1 MTTAAGEAVGDG
13 VEPQR
18 LQWSHA
24 WLGAES
30 AGAWSG
36 AVSAFPPLWQ
46 MTENGSTAAVAV
58 RVACPPHKAE
68 CRAITVIATIPKSR
82 LKRVRMLSSTATAV
96 YQTRDVVSSDK
107 FPKKCHGPC
116 VFAAD
121 PLSL

>member
-1 MTTAAGEAVGDG
+1 MTTVVGDAAGGG
-13 VEPQR
+13 VEPHR

-24 WLGAES
+24 WLGGEL

-68 CRAITVIATIPKSR
+68 CRAIAVIATVLKTR
-82 LKRVRMLSSTATAV
+82 LKRVRMP
-96 YQTRDVVSSDK
+96 SSDCGGL
-107 FPKKCHGPC
+107 PDYRCS
-116 VFAAD
+116 V
-121 PLSL
+121 L